1 MNTNKKIWRSPD
13 FKYWWQL
20 SIFVFS
26 YTSGII
32 IVMEIEGVHGLA
44 SSVFPSAGIAQAFMI
59 LFGVKYWLAI
69 PISGFLYLTQMTG
82 YSVPFF
88 FMGNMAATLQAV
100 FAVQLLKYVK
110 FDQRLNTLSDVLK
123 LIFFGSLIATQISCT
138 LGVLSLCFLNMKTW
152 DDFFELRWNWWLGD
166 TMGVLIFTPLIL
178 LYYPRLK
185 NRQKKKS
192 FNLYQ
197 FIQSNTQQL
206 FLLSLIILVSWL
218 VFATNMDKNL
228 ANYPLEY
235 LPLPL
240 IIWGALKFGQKFSVF
255 ATFLVSMISILLSSQ
270 GSGPFMAKTSN
281 VDEAILLLQ
290 TFMAVM
296 TITILLL
303 SGTAHEWRKTEQFLR
318 DSEIKYRELVENA
331 NSIILKMDIA
341 GDITFF
347 NNFAERFFGFSQTE
361 IIGESVI
368 GTIVPMQ
375 DTAGNDLD
383 IMIKGIVTN
392 PEKFAY
398 NENENIRKTGEKV
411 WIAWSNRPIFD
422 EENNLTGVLCIG
434 TDLTIQKQAECR
446 LQRLN
451 QDLEERVAQRTTELV
466 TTNHQL
472 EMAREKAELANQAKS
487 SFIANMSHELRTPL
501 NAILGF
507 SQLMSRSHNLDS
519 DQRENIKIINRSGEY
534 LLGLINN
541 VLAIAKIEAG
551 KTTFNTRNFNLY
563 QLLGDIEDLFHLKAE
578 NQGLQLNFEWSAS
591 ELPQYINT
599 DEMKLRQIL
608 INLLSNSLK
617 FTENG
622 AIAVTI
628 EPVSQSPFTLRFSVA
643 DTGVGMAEEELN
655 KLFQVFYQTR
665 SGQESQ
671 EGTGLGLAISYKFVQ
686 LMGGNLTV
694 ESQLGLGTTFIFD
707 IPVEIVDQIEETT
720 TAPTS
725 TVIGLVPGQRIY
737 RILVVDDKEVNRLLL
752 VKMLQPLGFQVK
764 EAANGKEAIAL
775 WESWEPHLI
784 WMDMR
789 MPVMD
794 GYEATK
800 YIKSQVK
807 GSATA
812 IIALTASVLEEEK
825 AIVLS
830 AGCDDFIR
838 KPFREATIFEE
849 MSKHLGVQY
858 IYADNANVSPVINTG
873 KQSLTV
879 DSFQDLSASWLAE
892 VKAACID
899 LDDQLL
905 LELLTQLPPEKAD
918 LAETLKNMI
927 DNFEIDGILSI
938 FAQNEKNKIS

>member
-1 MNTNKKIWRSPD
+1 MNTTEKIGRSPN
-13 FKYWWQL
+13 FNYWWQL
-20 SIFVFS
+20 GIFIFS

-32 IVMEIEGVHGLA
+32 IFMKIQGVHGLA

-59 LFGVKYWLAI
+59 LFGMKFWVAI
-69 PISGFLYLTQMTG
+69 PISGFLYLTQMTE

-88 FMGNMAATLQAV
+88 FMGNMAATLQAL
-100 FAVQLLKYVK
+100 FALQLLKYVK
-110 FDQRLNTLSDVLK
+110 FDHRLNSLSDVLK
-123 LIFFGSLIATQISCT
+123 LIFFGGLIATQISCT
-138 LGVLSLCFLNMKTW
+138 VGVLSLCWLGMDTW
-152 DDFFELRWNWWLGD
+152 DNFMQLRWQWWLGD

-192 FNLYQ
+192 FNLYR

-206 FLLSLIILVSWL
+206 CLLGLIILVSWL
-218 VFATNMDKNL
+218 VFGSEMDKNL

-255 ATFLVSMISILLSSQ
+255 ATFLVSIISIVLSSK
-270 GSGPFMAKTSN
+270 GYGPFMAKTTDVS
-281 VDEAILLLQ
+281 EAILLLQ
-290 TFMAVM
+290 TFMGVM

-303 SGTAHEWRKTEQFLR
+303 SATAHEWRKTEQFLR

-331 NSIILKMDIA
+331 NSIILKMNTA
-341 GDITFF
+341 GNITFF
-347 NNFAERFFGFSQTE
+347 NSFAERFFGFTQTE

-368 GTIVPMQ
+368 GTIVPYQ

-383 IMIKGIVTN
+383 SMIQDIVAN
-392 PEKFAY
+392 PQKYSY

-411 WIAWSNRPIFD
+411 WVAWSNRPIFD

-434 TDLTIQKQAECR
+434 TDLTIQKQAEKR

-451 QDLEERVAQRTTELV
+451 QELEERVTQRTTELV
-466 TTNHQL
+466 NTNQQL

-507 SQLMSRSHNLDS
+507 SQLMSRSTNLDA

-551 KTTFNTRNFNLY
+551 KTTFNTRNFNLH

-578 NQGLQLNFEWSAS
+578 NQRLQLNFEWSAS

-599 DEMKLRQIL
+599 DEMKLRQVL

-617 FTENG
+617 FTHNG
-622 AIAVTI
+622 AIAVNV
-628 EPVSQSPFTLRFSVA
+628 EPASQEPFTLRFSVA
-643 DTGVGMAEEELN
+643 DTGVGMAAEELD

-694 ESQLGLGTTFIFD
+694 ESQVGLGTTFVFD
-707 IPVEIVDQIEETT
+707 IPVEIVDQIEEATT
-720 TAPTS
+720 TNHS
-725 TVIGLVPGQRIY
+725 RVIGLAPGQMVY
-737 RILVVDDKEVNRLLL
+737 RILVVDDKDVNRLLL

-764 EAANGKEAIAL
+764 EAANGQEAIAL

-789 MPVMD
+789 MPIMD

-858 IYADNANVSPVINTG
+858 IYDDDGNTNQVNDHH
-873 KQSLTV
+873 KFLLSIE
-879 DSFQDLSASWLAE
+879 SFQDLSAPWLE
-892 VKAACID
+892 QVKTACID

-905 LELLTQLPPEKAD
+905 LDLLTQLPPEKVE
-918 LAETLKNMI
+918 LATTLRNMI
-927 DNFEIDGILSI
+927 DNFELDKILDI
-938 FAQNEKNKIS
+938 FNQN

>member
-1 MNTNKKIWRSPD
+1 MNTIKKIGRSPD
-13 FKYWWQL
+13 QQYWWQL
-20 SIFVFS
+20 GIFVFC
-26 YTSGII
+26 YTSVLI
-32 IVMEIEGVHGLA
+32 IVMKIQGINPLS
-44 SSVFPSAGIAQAFMI
+44 SSVFPGAGIAQALMI
-59 LFGVKYWLAI
+59 LFGVQLWPAI
-69 PISGFLYLTQMTG
+69 PISGLLYLTQLTD
-82 YSVPFF
+82 YSLPLF
-88 FMGNMAATLQAV
+88 FMGNLVATLQAIC
-100 FAVQLLKYVK
+100 AVQLLKYMN
-110 FDQRLNTLSDVLK
+110 FDERLNSLNDVFK
-123 LIFFGSLIATQISCT
+123 LIFFAGIIATQISCT
-138 LGVLSLCFLNMKTW
+138 LGVLTICLTGLDSW
-152 DDFFELRWNWWLGD
+152 DNFHQLRWNWWLGD
-166 TMGVLIFTPLIL
+166 AMGVLIFTPLIL
-178 LYYPRLK
+178 LYYPQLK
-185 NRQKKKS
+185 NRQDRKV

-197 FIQSNTQQL
+197 FIQSNIQPL
-206 FLLSLIILVSWL
+206 LLLSSIIFVSWL
-218 VFATNMDKNL
+218 VFGNEINKNL

-240 IIWGALKFGQKFSVF
+240 IILGALKFGQKFSVF
-255 ATFLVSMISILLSSQ
+255 ATFLVSIISIFLSSQ
-270 GSGPFMAKTSN
+270 GYGPFMAKTTD
-281 VDEAILLLQ
+281 VQEAILLLQ
-290 TFMAVM
+290 TFMGVM

-303 SGTAHEWRKTEQFLR
+303 SGTVHEWRKTEKFLR

-331 NSIILKMDIA
+331 NSIILKMDTL
-341 GDITFF
+341 GNITFF
-347 NNFAERFFGFSQTE
+347 NNFAERFFGFSKNE

-368 GTIVPMQ
+368 GTIVPYQ

-383 IMIKGIVTN
+383 VMIKGIVSN
-392 PEKFAY
+392 PENYAY
-398 NENENIRKTGEKV
+398 NENENTRKSGEKV
-411 WIAWSNRPIFD
+411 WVAWANRPIFD

-434 TDLTIQKQAECR
+434 TDLTIQKQAESR

-451 QDLEERVAQRTTELV
+451 QELEERVTQRTTELV
-466 TTNHQL
+466 TMNQQL
-472 EMAREKAELANQAKS
+472 ETAKEKAELANQAKS

-507 SQLMSRSHNLDS
+507 SQLMSRSTNLDA
-519 DQRENIKIINRSGEY
+519 DQRENIQIINRSGEY

-551 KTTFNTRNFNLY
+551 KTSFNRRNFNLY

-578 NQGLQLNFEWSAS
+578 NQGLTLNFEWSAS
-591 ELPQYINT
+591 EIPQYVNT
-599 DEMKLRQIL
+599 DEMKLRQVL

-617 FTENG
+617 FTEHG
-622 AIAVTI
+622 AIAVTV
-628 EPVSQSPFTLRFSVA
+628 EAVSQSPLQLRFSVA
-643 DTGVGMAEEELN
+643 DTGVGMATEELD
-655 KLFQVFYQTR
+655 KLFEAFYQTR

-686 LMGGNLTV
+686 LMGGNLTA
-694 ESQLGLGTTFIFD
+694 ESQLGLGTTFIFT
-707 IPVEIVDQIEETT
+707 IPMQVVDQIEETN
-720 TAPTS
+720 TAQSS
-725 TVIGLVPGQRIY
+725 TVIALAPGQRTY

-752 VKMLQPLGFQVK
+752 IKMLQPLGFQVK
-764 EAANGKEAIAL
+764 EAANGREAIAL

-858 IYADNANVSPVINTG
+858 IYADNSQANQITHPS
-873 KQSLTV
+873 KLSLTIN
-879 DSFQDLSASWLAE
+879 SFQGLPAQWLAQ
-892 VKAACID
+892 VKDACIN

-905 LELLTQLPPEKAD
+905 LELVSQLPSDKSD
-918 LAETLKNMI
+918 LAETLTNMI
-927 DNFEIDGILSI
+927 DNFEIDGILNI
-938 FAQNEKNKIS
+938 FSQESD

>member
-1 MNTNKKIWRSPD
+1 MNTIKKIGRSPD
-13 FKYWWQL
+13 RQYWWQL
-20 SIFVFS
+20 GIFVFC
-26 YTSGII
+26 YTSTLII
-32 IVMEIEGVHGLA
+32 TMKIQGVNNLA
-44 SSVFPSAGIAQAFMI
+44 SSVFPSACIAQALMI
-59 LFGVKYWLAI
+59 LWGVKLWPAI
-69 PISGFLYLTQMTG
+69 PISGLLYLTQLTD
-82 YSVPFF
+82 YSWLFF
-88 FMGNMAATLQAV
+88 FMGNLAATLQAV
-100 FAVQLLKYVK
+100 FAVQLLKQVK
-110 FDQRLNTLSDVLK
+110 FDQRLNSLSDVLK
-123 LIFFGSLIATQISCT
+123 LILCAGLIATQISCT
-138 LGVLSLCFLNMKTW
+138 LGVLTICLTGLDTW
-152 DDFFELRWNWWLGD
+152 TNFWQLRWNWWLGD

-178 LYYPRLK
+178 LYYPRWK
-185 NRQKKKS
+185 NRQEEKI
-192 FNLYQ
+192 FNLYRLILLN
-197 FIQSNTQQL
+197 IQRL
-206 FLLSLIILVSWL
+206 FLLSLIIFVSWL
-218 VFATNMDKNL
+218 VFGNDMNQKL

-255 ATFLVSMISILLSSQ
+255 ATFLVSIISIVLSSQ
-270 GSGPFMAKTSN
+270 GHGPFMAKTTDVS
-281 VDEAILLLQ
+281 EAILLLQ
-290 TFMAVM
+290 TFMGVM

-303 SGTAHEWRKTEQFLR
+303 SGTAHEWRKTEKFLR

-331 NSIILKMDIA
+331 NSIILKMDTA
-341 GDITFF
+341 GKITFF
-347 NNFAERFFGFSQTE
+347 NNFAERFFGFTQTE
-361 IIGESVI
+361 IIGKSVI
-368 GTIVPMQ
+368 GTIVPYQ

-383 IMIKGIVTN
+383 VMIQDIVTN
-392 PEKFAY
+392 PQKYSY

-411 WIAWSNRPIFD
+411 WVAWSNRPIFD

-434 TDLTIQKQAECR
+434 TDLTIQKQAESR

-451 QDLEERVAQRTTELV
+451 QELEERVTQRTRELV
-466 TTNHQL
+466 TMNQQL
-472 EMAREKAELANQAKS
+472 ETAKEKAELANQAKS

-507 SQLMSRSHNLDS
+507 SQLMSRSSNLDA

-551 KTTFNTRNFNLY
+551 KTTFNARNFNLY
-563 QLLGDIEDLFHLKAE
+563 QLLGDIEDLFHLRAE
-578 NQGLQLNFEWSAS
+578 NQGLQLNFEWSAN

-599 DEMKLRQIL
+599 DEMKLRQVL

-617 FTENG
+617 FTHNG
-622 AIAVTI
+622 AIAVTVDM
-628 EPVSQSPFTLRFSVA
+628 VSQEPLTLRFAVA
-643 DTGVGMAEEELN
+643 DTGVGMATEELD

-694 ESQLGLGTTFIFD
+694 ESQLGLGTTFVFE
-707 IPVEIVDQIEETT
+707 IPITIAEQVEDTT
-720 TAPTS
+720 PTHHS
-725 TVIGLVPGQRIY
+725 RVIGLAPGQRTY

-764 EAANGKEAIAL
+764 EAGNGKEAIAL

-838 KPFREATIFEE
+838 KPFRESTIFDE

-858 IYADNANVSPVINTG
+858 IYDDDGNTNQVNNINKTTL
-873 KQSLTV
+873 SIE
-879 DSFQDLSASWLAE
+879 SFQGLPASWLEQA
-892 VKAACID
+892 KTACID

-927 DNFEIDGILSI
+927 DNFEIDKILNI
-938 FAQNEKNKIS
+938 FS